1 MHYINRESSLVGNHQ
16 YIDIVI
22 EIVYITCNF
31 LSSEMKIN
39 SENIEILS
47 VYIIIYRFL
56 NKF

>member
-47 VYIIIYRFL
+47 VYIIYIDF
-56 NKF
+56 